1 MSRVVKRPRLTLV
14 RVNERQGVHPFLSEA
29 NVSGIYP
36 PLGVAYL
43 AGAAR
48 RAGFPVSIIEAHAQ
62 DLSHEQV
69 ARAVENIRPEVV
81 GLTSTTFN
89 WPVVADLARVIR
101 RRCPA
106 VQLWVGGP
114 QLSLYPDE
122 CMAEEALDAAVLGE
136 GDETIVELLTRLEQ
150 GEELAG
156 VPGTLVRR
164 RLEGGDGELVRGPA
178 RAPIAELD
186 TLALPAIDLL
196 PLSRYRSL
204 TLPSPYV
211 SMTTT
216 RGCPYRCRYCSQ
228 VYVGGTYREHG
239 VDRVVAEMNR
249 AVSEFGA
256 REIVFFDETFS
267 LSRKRTM
274 ALCEAILARG
284 PRVRWNVRT
293 RADLLPDDLL
303 QAMAN
308 AGCCSIHVG
317 IEAGAERVR
326 RLMNKKLDLAR
337 ARRALGEAR
346 RLGIETRGYFMLGYP
361 GESREEME
369 QTISLAREL
378 PLDWASFSIT
388 QPLPRTG
395 IHEDMLARGDAQDDY
410 WRDYTLLKVS
420 RPPGYFESEGLDA
433 GQLEALLHQAYRGF
447 YLRPSAL
454 GPKLRNPRLW
464 KELPSIA
471 STLLETRIL
480 RQLWALTGQG
490 R

>member
-1 MSRVVKRPRLTLV
+1 MSGASKKPRLTLV
-14 RVNERQGVHPFLSEA
+14 RVNERRGVHPFLSEA
-29 NVSGIYP
+29 NVSGVYP

-62 DLSHEQV
+62 DLSHQQV
-69 ARAVENIRPEVV
+69 AIAIANIKPDVV
-81 GLTSTTFN
+81 GITSTTFN
-89 WPVVADLARVIR
+89 WPVVAELARSVR
-101 RRCPA
+101 RAYPSA
-106 VQLWVGGP
+106 GIWVGGP
-114 QLSLYPDE
+114 QLSLYPEE
-122 CMAEEALDAAVLGE
+122 CMDAEAAVDVAVLGE
-136 GDETIVELLTRLEQ
+136 GDETVVELLERLER

-156 VPGTLVRR
+156 VPGTLVRGHG
-164 RLEGGDGELVRGPA
+164 EDGAGEVVAGPG

-196 PLSRYRSL
+196 PLHRYRSL
-204 TLPSPYV
+204 TLPTPYV

-228 VYVGGTYREHG
+228 VYVGGSYREHG
-239 VDRVVAEMNR
+239 VDRVVTEMNR
-249 AVSEFGA
+249 AVSDFGA

-267 LSRKRTM
+267 LSRRRTM

-293 RADLLPDDLL
+293 RADLLPDELL
-303 QAMAN
+303 VAMAD

-326 RLMNKKLDLAR
+326 QLMNKRLDLAK
-337 ARRALGEAR
+337 AERALGQAR

-361 GESREEME
+361 GETRDEME
-369 QTISLAREL
+369 QTMALARDL

-395 IHEDMLARGDAQDDY
+395 IHEDLLAQAPARGDYWSDY
-410 WRDYTLLKVS
+410 ALLKATH
-420 RPPGYFESEGLDA
+420 PPGCFESEGIDA
-433 GQLEALLHQAYRGF
+433 GVLDTLLHQAYRRF
-447 YLRPSAL
+447 YLRPTVLAD
-454 GPKLRNPRLW
+454 KLRDPRLW
-464 KELPSIA
+464 KELPSIV
-471 STLLETRIL
+471 STLLETGALARI
-480 RQLWALTGQG
+480 R
-490 R
+490 

>member
-1 MSRVVKRPRLTLV
+1 MSEMVKRPRLTLV
-14 RVNERQGVHPFLSEA
+14 RVNERQGVHPFLTEA

-43 AGAAR
+43 AAAAR

-62 DLSHEQV
+62 GLSHEQV
-69 ARAVENIRPEVV
+69 ARAIGHIRPDVV
-81 GLTSTTFN
+81 GITSTTFN
-89 WPVVADLARVIR
+89 WPVVADLVRAVR
-101 RRCPA
+101 RTSA
-106 VQLWVGGP
+106 KVQLWVGGP
-114 QLSLYPDE
+114 QLSLYPDQ
-122 CMAEEALDAAVLGE
+122 CMVEGSVDAAVVGE
-136 GDETIVELLTRLEQ
+136 GDETIVELLTRLQQ

-156 VPGTLVRR
+156 VPGTLVRQ
-164 RLEGGDGELVRGPA
+164 GDQLVRGPA
-178 RAPIAELD
+178 REPIAELD

-196 PLSRYRSL
+196 PLHRYRSL
-204 TLPSPYV
+204 TLPTPYV

-249 AVSEFGA
+249 AVDDFGA
-256 REIVFFDETFS
+256 KEIVFFDETFS
-267 LSRKRTM
+267 LSRRRTM

-293 RADLLPDDLL
+293 RADLLPDELL
-303 QAMAN
+303 AAMAD

-317 IEAGAERVR
+317 IEAGTERVR
-326 RLMNKKLDLAR
+326 KLMNKKLDLPK
-337 ARRALGEAR
+337 ARRALAEAR

-361 GESREEME
+361 GETREEME
-369 QTISLAREL
+369 QTMRLARDL

-388 QPLPRTG
+388 QPMPRTG
-395 IHEDMLARGDAQDDY
+395 IYDDLLAQGPEQGDY
-410 WRDYTLLKVS
+410 WRDYTLLKLS

-433 GQLEALLHQAYRGF
+433 GQLEALLRQAYRGF

-454 GPKLRNPRLW
+454 GGKLGNPRLW
-464 KELPSIA
+464 KELPSIVA
-471 STLLETRIL
+471 TLLETSAL
-480 RQLWALTGQG
+480 RKIRSLV

>member
-1 MSRVVKRPRLTLV
+1 MSRVVKKPRLTLV
-14 RVNERQGVHPFLSEA
+14 RVNERKGVHPFLSEA

-43 AGAAR
+43 AAAAR

-62 DLSHEQV
+62 DLSQRQV
-69 ARAVENIRPEVV
+69 ARAIQHIRPDVV
-81 GLTSTTFN
+81 GITSTTFN
-89 WPVVADLARVIR
+89 WPVVADLAQNIR
-101 RRCPA
+101 DAAPG

-122 CMAEEALDAAVLGE
+122 CMAEQSLDAAVLGE
-136 GDETIVELLTRLEQ
+136 GDETIVELLTRLQQ
-150 GEELAG
+150 GEDLAG
-156 VPGTLVRR
+156 VPGTLVRDR
-164 RLEGGDGELVRGPA
+164 IEGGGEVIRGPD

-186 TLALPAIDLL
+186 SLAMPAIDLL
-196 PLSRYRSL
+196 PLNRYRSL
-204 TLPSPYV
+204 TLPTPYV

-249 AVSEFGA
+249 AVYDFGA

-267 LSRKRTM
+267 LGRKRTM

-293 RADLLPDDLL
+293 RADLLPDELL
-303 QAMAN
+303 RAMAA

-326 RLMNKKLDLAR
+326 RLMNKKLDLGK
-337 ARRALGEAR
+337 ARRALAEAR

-361 GESREEME
+361 GETREEME
-369 QTISLAREL
+369 QTMRLARDL
-378 PLDWASFSIT
+378 PLDWASFSVT
-388 QPLPRTG
+388 VPLPRTG
-395 IHEDMLARGDAQDDY
+395 IYEDMLEADAAKSDY
-410 WRDYTLLKVS
+410 WRDYTLLEVS
-420 RPPGYFESEGLDA
+420 RPPGYFESEELGA
-433 GQLEALLHQAYRGF
+433 QQLEALLQRAYRGF
-447 YLRPSAL
+447 YLRPGAV
-454 GPKLRNPRLW
+454 GAKLRNPRLW
-464 KELPSIA
+464 RELPSIVA
-471 STLLETRIL
+471 TLLETRTL
-480 RQLWALTGQG
+480 FGG
-490 R
+490 